1 MTSTKI
7 EDAYT
12 TESDGRFSGTTLN
25 SVKFRQS
32 THLIPSPGSSGKL
45 PKRYEPL
52 ILTLPMLLG
61 IPLVLLALG
70 LGLEIA
76 TWISNKNNGFRVP
89 TSNVFDIFGDVSA
102 QFLASFFPTLLV
114 IPNAILWRELDWMTR
129 WYQPYLVLQ
138 KGNAKAEE
146 SLLLDYIALGPVL
159 ALFRAMNYKHRL
171 VFWSSL
177 TACLTYFFQPLTGSI
192 FQIRTIPQIDPLAV
206 TNTKIIGLSSDIS
219 TLDAFLGAAG
229 YVDASVIHNLTDP
242 HSSKEGGQLL
252 NLLFFPSKDYLNGTL
267 TLTTAGVQTKANC
280 SNPVSTTLTPLTTNS
295 FNLTSTSID
304 GCVHSLIFNSTGQ
317 QNGVDA
323 VPCPGDAAS
332 LDPSLQ
338 PVMFWYFNQRVADN
352 QPEAKT
358 VFCTP
363 QLAAAQVL
371 VKANLATKT
380 LLPVTGLGDL
390 PNGNLNTVFGPPQ
403 LGRPFNGLIFS
414 NITTQLDQ
422 ARADTTRSMIPAAAF
437 RAATQLPD
445 GLQST
450 FDFVNGFLDLTSKLY
465 TRHLAIGAKSLFFVS
480 PPSALVPLQGEVESL
495 VPRLKIDPLPAHILA
510 CILIFTGIGGISIQV
525 ILRNKRKKL
534 LLAAPPGSIAAVVAL
549 TARSG
554 FGELLLPYDDEL
566 TLERKL
572 DGLRFRL
579 DRRTGAIL
587 AEEDDG
593 AAYGVALGRD
603 DAMLSLLGK
612 RFGKGKKSKRGAK
625 GSDEDADLDPE
636 ASSSYLAYQAAVGT
650 LPWSKSWEPSSS
662 QPLLGPLTTPFTPTT
677 PSHPPQ
683 SHSAEPSRTE
693 YVP

>member
-61 IPLVLLALG
+61 IPLTLLALG

-206 TNTKIIGLSSDIS
+206 PNTKIIGLSSDIS
-219 TLDAFLGAAG
+219 ALDAFLGAAG

-242 HSSKEGGQLL
+242 PFIQGGW
-252 NLLFFPSKDYLNGTL
+252 S
-267 TLTTAGVQTKANC
+267 TAEFAVRF
-280 SNPVSTTLTPLTTNS
+280 SL
-295 FNLTSTSID
+295 SID
-304 GCVHSLIFNSTGQ
+304 QDTERRGCC
-317 QNGVDA
+317 A
-323 VPCPGDAAS
+323 CPGDAAS

-338 PVMFWYFNQRVADN
+338 PVMFWYFHQRVADN
-352 QPEAKT
+352 QPEART

-363 QLAAAQVL
+363 LLAAAQVL

-390 PNGNLNTVFGPPQ
+390 PNGNLNTVFGSPQ

-437 RAATQLPD
+437 RAAMQLPD
-445 GLQST
+445 GPQST

-465 TRHLAIGAKSLFFVS
+465 TRHLAIGAKSLFFVN
-480 PPSALVPLQGEVESL
+480 PTSALVPLQGEVESL

-510 CILIFTGIGGISIQV
+510 CILIFTGIGGIVIQV

-612 RFGKGKKSKRGAK
+612 RFGKGKGKKGKKSPR
-625 GSDEDADLDPE
+625 GSDEDADMDPE

-650 LPWSKSWEPSSS
+650 LPWSKSWEPSSA
-662 QPLLGPLTTPFTPTT
+662 QPLLGPLATPFTPTT

-683 SHSAEPSRTE
+683 SHSSEPSRTE